1 VAGVRNK
8 GLVMNLSRRHFLNL
22 SASAAAL
29 PVVSRTAWAQ
39 AFPARPVR
47 MIVGFAAGGPTDIV
61 ARLMGQR
68 LSERLGQPFIIE
80 NRPGAAGNIATEA
93 ALKAAPDGYTLL
105 FVSASNA
112 VNVTLYDKVDFSF
125 IRDIAPV
132 AGIIR
137 APFVMEVNPTVPAKT
152 VPELIAYAKS
162 NPGKLNFASGG
173 NGSSQHLSGE
183 LFKMMTGV
191 EMVHVPYRG
200 SAPAVTDLIGGQVQ
214 VMFDNVVSSIGHIR
228 AGTLRALAVTDA
240 ARSEILPDVPTTGE
254 FLPGYEATAWAG
266 LVAPKNTPV
275 EIVSVLNQEIN
286 TALDDPKMKVRL
298 ADLGG
303 TALAGSPADFG
314 KFLAAETDKWG
325 KVVRFANLK
334 AD

>member
-1 VAGVRNK
+1 
-8 GLVMNLSRRHFLNL
+8 
-22 SASAAAL
+22 
-29 PVVSRTAWAQ
+29 
-39 AFPARPVR
+39 

-61 ARLMGQR
+61 ARLMGQW
-68 LSERLGQPFIIE
+68 LSEGLGQPFIIE

-93 ALKAAPDGYTLL
+93 ALKAPPDGHTLL

-112 VNVTLYDKVDFSF
+112 VNVTLYEKVDFNF

-137 APFVMEVNPTVPAKT
+137 APFVMEVNPRVPAKT

-162 NPGKLNFASGG
+162 NPDKLNFASGG

-183 LFKMMTGV
+183 LFKMITGV

-214 VMFDNVVSSIGHIR
+214 VMFDNVVSSIGYIR

-240 ARSEILPDVPTTGE
+240 ARSEILPDVPTIGD

-275 EIVSVLNQEIN
+275 EFVGVLNKQIN
-286 TALDDPKMKVRL
+286 RALADPKMKVRL

-303 TALAGSPADFG
+303 TALAGSSADFG
-314 KFLAAETDKWG
+314 KFLAAETEKWG
-325 KVVRFANLK
+325 KVVKFANVK
-334 AD
+334 PE

>member
-1 VAGVRNK
+1 
-8 GLVMNLSRRHFLNL
+8 MQLSRRKFFNL
-22 SASAAAL
+22 SVSAAAL
-29 PVVSRTAWAQ
+29 SFASRAGWAQ
-39 AFPARPVR
+39 AYPVRPVR

-61 ARLMGQR
+61 ARLMGQW
-68 LSERLGQPFIIE
+68 LSEGLGQPFIIE

-93 ALKAAPDGYTLL
+93 ALKAPPDGHTLL

-112 VNVTLYDKVDFSF
+112 VNVTLYEKVDFNF

-137 APFVMEVNPTVPAKT
+137 APFVMEVNPRVPAKT

-162 NPGKLNFASGG
+162 NPDKLNFASGG

-183 LFKMMTGV
+183 LFKMITGV

-214 VMFDNVVSSIGHIR
+214 VMFDNVVSSIGYIR

-240 ARSEILPDVPTTGE
+240 ARSEILPDVPTIGD

-275 EIVSVLNQEIN
+275 EFVGVLNKQIN
-286 TALDDPKMKVRL
+286 RALADPKMKVRL

-303 TALAGSPADFG
+303 TALAGSSADFG
-314 KFLAAETDKWG
+314 KFLAAETEKWG
-325 KVVRFANLK
+325 KVVKFANVK
-334 AD
+334 PE